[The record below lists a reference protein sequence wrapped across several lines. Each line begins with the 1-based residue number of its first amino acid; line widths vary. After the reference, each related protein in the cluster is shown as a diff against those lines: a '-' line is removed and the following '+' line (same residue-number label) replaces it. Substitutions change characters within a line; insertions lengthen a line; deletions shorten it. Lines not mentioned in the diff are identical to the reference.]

1 MTIMKKLKVPSR
13 QLAVRKILNS
23 ELFPKPVHHRSS
35 LNLNFITSTE
45 MKKALIITLSIICL
59 VFAAYYAFIYY
70 VPYSSGVRS
79 GELIKISHKGML
91 IKTWEGEIS
100 QGISGAQIFSFSVL
114 DKDTEAIEKLKE
126 YQGKYVRL
134 DYIERYTTFAWLGD
148 TKYFVTKVT
157 LDKSPH
163 FGN

>member
-1 MTIMKKLKVPSR
+1 
-13 QLAVRKILNS
+13 
-23 ELFPKPVHHRSS
+23 
-35 LNLNFITSTE
+35 
-45 MKKALIITLSIICL
+45 MKKALIITLTIICL
-59 VFAAYYAFIYY
+59 AFAGFYAFVYF
-70 VPYSSGVRS
+70 VPFSHGVRS
-79 GELIKISHKGML
+79 GELIKISYKGVL

-126 YQGKYVRL
+126 YQGEYVKL
-134 DYIERYTTFAWLGD
+134 DYVQRYSTFAWLGD

-163 FGN
+163 FGD